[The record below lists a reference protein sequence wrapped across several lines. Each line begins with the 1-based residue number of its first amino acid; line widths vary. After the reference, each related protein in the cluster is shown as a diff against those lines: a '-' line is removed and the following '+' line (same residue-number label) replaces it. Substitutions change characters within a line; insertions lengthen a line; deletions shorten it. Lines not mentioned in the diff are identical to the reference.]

1 MTTTRA
7 ADQSEPVEIETTEAE
22 EAEATDAD
30 MAAVTRIGVSVV
42 RVRDTATGHH
52 ITITS
57 DLADSDKARYK
68 PLKSPAVD
76 ANGNPAHPKF
86 KTNI

>member
-30 MAAVTRIGVSVV
+30 MAAVTRIEIG
-42 RVRDTATGHH
+42 R
-52 ITITS
+52 
-57 DLADSDKARYK
+57 
-68 PLKSPAVD
+68 
-76 ANGNPAHPKF
+76 AHV
-86 KTNI
+86 